1 MSGTLFAAAAPV
13 LAAAR
18 ALAAGTQ
25 PALLAIDGRCGSGK
39 SALGAWLAAQLGCG
53 LVHMDD
59 FYLPPAQRRPGWER
73 QPGANMDF
81 ARLRAEVLAPLLAGQ
96 SAAYRAYDC
105 RTGALQ
111 PPRTLPPRTLPPRP
125 LPPRPLTIVE
135 GSYALHPALDV
146 PFACRV
152 FLTCAPACQRAR
164 LQQREGA
171 RFAAFAARWIPL
183 EEAYLAAT
191 HPEEACDFVLDTTAL
206 TV

>member
-1 MSGTLFAAAAPV
+1 MSAAVFPGAEAV

-18 ALAAGTQ
+18 RLAGGAA

-39 SALGAWLAAQLGCG
+39 STLAAWLAEQLPCN

-59 FYLPPAQRRPGWER
+59 FYLPMDRRRPDWAEH
-73 QPGANMDF
+73 PGANMDF

-96 SAAYRAYDC
+96 SAAYRAYVC

-111 PPRTLPPRTLPPRP
+111 PPRT

-135 GSYALHPALDV
+135 GSYALHPALGV

-171 RFAAFAARWIPL
+171 HFAAFAARWIPL

-191 HPEEACDFVLDTTAL
+191 HPEAACDFVLDTTAL

>member
-96 SAAYRAYDC
+96 SAAYRAYVC

-111 PPRTLPPRTLPPRP
+111 PPQT

-135 GSYALHPALDV
+135 GSYALHPALGV

-171 RFAAFAARWIPL
+171 HFAAFAARWIPL
-183 EEAYLAAT
+183 EEAYLAAA
-191 HPEEACDFVLDTTAL
+191 HPEAACDFVLDTTAL

>member
-18 ALAAGTQ
+18 ALAAGPQ

-111 PPRTLPPRTLPPRP
+111 PPRTLPPR
-125 LPPRPLTIVE
+125 PLTIVE
-135 GSYALHPALDV
+135 GSYALHPSLAALYDGM
-146 PFACRV
+146 V
-152 FLTCAPACQRAR
+152 FLTCPEDEQERRLRAR
-164 LQQREGA
+164 EKA
-171 RFAAFAARWIPL
+171 HYADFEAVWMPL
-183 EEAYLAAT
+183 ERQYHRLCGVPSRALR
-191 HPEEACDFVLDTTAL
+191 FDTGGLL
-206 TV
+206 TPPSGFFYH